1 MSLALTSRLEAVN
14 SMLMSIGEAP
24 INQLDG
30 LTVDASIAEATL
42 DEVSR
47 AVQSIGW
54 HFNTEKDFPLVRSLD
69 NRIPLTSDI
78 VRVDLVAHEYINIDA
93 VQRNGFLYDRKNHT
107 YTFDKDLKAEVVRLL
122 DWDDLPQPARSY
134 IIVKATRMFQ
144 TRVVGSD
151 TLAGQLAADEL
162 SSLVVLKEFDA
173 DTADHTVFDNY
184 SVAQVL
190 DR

>member
-1 MSLALTSRLEAVN
+1 MSLSLTSRLEAVN

-30 LTVDASIAEATL
+30 LTLDASIAEATL

-47 AVQSIGW
+47 SVQSIGW
-54 HFNTEKDFPLVRSLD
+54 HFNTEKEFPLTRTVD
-69 NRIPLTSDI
+69 NKIPLTSDI
-78 VRVDLVAHEYINIDA
+78 VRVDLLTYEYINIDA

-107 YTFDKDLKAEVVRLL
+107 FTFDKDLKAEVVRLL
-122 DWDDLPQPARSY
+122 DWDDLPQPARTY
-134 IIVKATRMFQ
+134 IIIKATRMFQ

-173 DTADHTVFDNY
+173 DTGDHTIFDNY
-184 SVAQVL
+184 SVAEVL

>member
-1 MSLALTSRLEAVN
+1 MSLSLTSRLEAVN

-30 LTVDASIAEATL
+30 LTLDASIAEATL

-47 AVQSIGW
+47 SVQSIGW
-54 HFNTEKDFPLVRSLD
+54 HFNTEKEFPLTRTVD
-69 NRIPLTSDI
+69 NKIPLTSDI
-78 VRVDLVAHEYINIDA
+78 VRVDLLTYEYIDIDA

-107 YTFDKDLKAEVVRLL
+107 FTFDKDLKAEVVRLL
-122 DWDDLPQPARSY
+122 DWDDLPQPARTY
-134 IIVKATRMFQ
+134 IIIKATRMFQ

-173 DTADHTVFDNY
+173 DTGDHTIFDNY
-184 SVAQVL
+184 SVAEVL

>member
-1 MSLALTSRLEAVN
+1 MSLSLTSRLEAVN

-30 LTVDASIAEATL
+30 ITVDASIAEATL

-47 AVQSIGW
+47 SVQSIGW
-54 HFNTEKDFPLVRSLD
+54 HFNTEKDFPLTRSVD
-69 NRIPLTSDI
+69 NKIPLTSDI
-78 VRVDLVAHEYINIDA
+78 VRVDLISHEYLDIDA
-93 VQRNGFLYDRKNHT
+93 VQRNGFLYNRKSHT
-107 YTFDKDLKAEVVRLL
+107 FFFDKDVKAEVVRLL
-122 DWDDLPQPARSY
+122 EWDDLPQPARTY

-162 SSLVVLKEFDA
+162 SSLAVLKEFDA
-173 DTADHTVFDNY
+173 DTGDHTIFDNY

>member
-54 HFNTEKDFPLVRSLD
+54 HFNTEKDFPLTRSVD

-78 VRVDLVAHEYINIDA
+78 VRVDLVSHEYINIDA

-134 IIVKATRMFQ
+134 IMVKATRMFQ

-162 SSLVVLKEFDA
+162 SALVVLKEFDA

>member
-1 MSLALTSRLEAVN
+1 MSLSLTSRLEAVN

-54 HFNTEKDFPLVRSLD
+54 HFNTEKNFPLTRSVD

-78 VRVDLVAHEYINIDA
+78 VRVDLDTYEYINIDA

-107 YTFDKDLKAEVVRLL
+107 YTFNSDVKAEIVRLL
-122 DWDDLPQPARSY
+122 SWDDLPQPARSY
-134 IIVKATRMFQ
+134 IMVKATRIFQ
-144 TRVVGSD
+144 TRVVGSEN
-151 TLAGQLAADEL
+151 LASQLGVDEL

>member
-54 HFNTEKDFPLVRSLD
+54 HFNTEKDFPLTRSVD

-78 VRVDLVAHEYINIDA
+78 VRIDLVSHEYINIDA

-122 DWDDLPQPARSY
+122 GWDDLPQPARSY
-134 IIVKATRMFQ
+134 IMVKATRMFQ

-151 TLAGQLAADEL
+151 TLAGQLGADEL
-162 SSLVVLKEFDA
+162 SALVVLKEFDA

>member
-1 MSLALTSRLEAVN
+1 MSLSLTSRLEAVN

-30 LTVDASIAEATL
+30 LTVDAAIAEATL

-47 AVQSIGW
+47 SVQSIGW
-54 HFNTEKDFPLVRSLD
+54 HFNTEKEFPLTRTVD
-69 NRIPLTSDI
+69 NKIPITSDI
-78 VRVDLVAHEYINIDA
+78 VRIDLLTYEYIDIDA

-107 YTFDKDLKAEVVRLL
+107 FFFDKDLKAEVVRLL
-122 DWDDLPQPARSY
+122 DWDDLPQPARNY

-151 TLAGQLAADEL
+151 TLAAQLSADEL

-173 DTADHTVFDNY
+173 DTGDHTVFDNY

>member
-1 MSLALTSRLEAVN
+1 MSLSLTSRLEAVN

-54 HFNTEKDFPLVRSLD
+54 HFNTEKNFPLSRSID
-69 NRIPLTSDI
+69 NKIPLTSDI
-78 VRVDLVAHEYINIDA
+78 VRVDLSAYEYINIDA

-107 YTFDKDLKAEVVRLL
+107 YTFDTDLKAEVVRLL

-134 IIVKATRMFQ
+134 IMVKATRMFQ

-162 SSLVVLKEFDA
+162 SSLVVFKEFDA

-184 SVAQVL
+184 SVAEVL

>member
-1 MSLALTSRLEAVN
+1 MSLSLTSRLEAVN

-30 LTVDASIAEATL
+30 LTLDASIAEATL

-54 HFNTEKDFPLVRSLD
+54 HFNTEKEFPLTRTVD
-69 NRIPLTSDI
+69 NKIPITSDI
-78 VRVDLVAHEYINIDA
+78 VRIDLDTYEYIDIDA

-107 YTFDKDLKAEVVRLL
+107 FFFDKDLKAEVVRLL
-122 DWDDLPQPARSY
+122 DWDDLPQPAKNY
-134 IIVKATRMFQ
+134 IMVKATRMFQ

-151 TLAGQLAADEL
+151 TLAGQLSADEL

-173 DTADHTVFDNY
+173 DTGDHTVFDNY